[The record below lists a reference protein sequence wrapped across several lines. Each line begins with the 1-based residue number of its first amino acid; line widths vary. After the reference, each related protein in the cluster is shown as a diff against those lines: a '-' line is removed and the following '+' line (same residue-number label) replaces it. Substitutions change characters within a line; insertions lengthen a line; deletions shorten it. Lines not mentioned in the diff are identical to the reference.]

1 MRGAA
6 QVAPRILRPV
16 VQWLLLPLVGILVL
30 NGLMYLQQP
39 RMIFFPSRALAA
51 TPTDWGLD
59 YQDVALQA
67 SDGVEL
73 HGWWIP
79 HDGAD
84 KTVLFL
90 HGNAGNISH
99 RGESITIFHRLGV
112 NVFIPDYRGYGKS
125 SGAPSEAGLYRDAAA
140 AWQYL
145 TVVRGIAPADIVIF
159 GRSLG
164 GAVAARLASEVP
176 AGGVILESTFS
187 SARDF
192 AHMVFPVLSR
202 LVVQRFEFDAARAA
216 AGITAPLLVLHSA
229 DDEVV
234 PIELGRRLYA
244 AAAPPKRFVTLRGD
258 HNSGFLV
265 SRPDYDRALQDFL
278 TLARHPAG

>member
-1 MRGAA
+1 
-6 QVAPRILRPV
+6 
-16 VQWLLLPLVGILVL
+16 
-30 NGLMYLQQP
+30 
-39 RMIFFPSRALAA
+39 
-51 TPTDWGLD
+51 
-59 YQDVALQA
+59 
-67 SDGVEL
+67 
-73 HGWWIP
+73 
-79 HDGAD
+79 
-84 KTVLFL
+84 
-90 HGNAGNISH
+90 
-99 RGESITIFHRLGV
+99 
-112 NVFIPDYRGYGKS
+112 
-125 SGAPSEAGLYRDAAA
+125 
-140 AWQYL
+140 
-145 TVVRGIAPADIVIF
+145 
-159 GRSLG
+159 LG